1 MQFSIK
7 FSINFKRSA
16 PPASRQTDS
25 TDSMH
30 SDILARSAKINIS
43 AVGTT
48 LPILARRAV
57 ILAARKPNR
66 PTEPTEPTMN
76 QPNQPHYR
84 SASMQFSKIS
94 FNLQWGFKISRQIFE
109 AELPILSAR
118 AHPASRQTGSTFHA
132 QRHLSAQR
140 KNKY

>member
-7 FSINFKRSA
+7 FSFNFKRSA

-48 LPILARRAV
+48 LPILARRA
-57 ILAARKPNR
+57 
-66 PTEPTEPTMN
+66 T
-76 QPNQPHYR
+76 
-84 SASMQFSKIS
+84 
-94 FNLQWGFKISRQIFE
+94 IF
-109 AELPILSAR
+109 
-118 AHPASRQTGSTFHA
+118 
-132 QRHLSAQR
+132 SAQR
-140 KNKY
+140 GPIVVQVVSELCQLFDNSRTIHGNLCKKTPKSIVFNIRKA